1 MKIVINISKKLYD
14 RYKEKDHIK
23 RCDIDEFEK
32 ALDKCII
39 LPKGYGRLIDADAL
53 VTKMEEREE
62 KLKDDRSMWETACV
76 ETALDMYAPT
86 IIEADKESEQE

>member
-1 MKIVINISKKLYD
+1 MELVIKITKELYD

-39 LPKGYGRLIDADAL
+39 LPKGHGRLIDENKIAVIIETEDG
-53 VTKMEEREE
+53 
-62 KLKDDRSMWETACV
+62 DDFIT
-76 ETALDMYAPT
+76 DAPT
-86 IIEADKESEQE
+86 IIEADKES